1 MVRDG
6 HEIGMRDPMSPCVL
20 CGGADYRVLSLWP
33 GRPLKRCRQCGL
45 VTAAAKPPVTAIQEY
60 YRGPYAADWLSRGS
74 DAHRRE
80 LFTRLLHEIRTR
92 RAPGRLLDVGC
103 GSGLLVHQ
111 AVQSGW
117 EATGVEI
124 SSLACR
130 RAKEEF
136 GLDVFEGELAEVRFD
151 DATFDVV
158 TFVDVLNHLDDPLG
172 QLREAYRVLKP
183 GGLLV
188 CRVPN
193 FVFQCAV
200 RRLSLAFGQ
209 LSGRSDV
216 SDFAVIHFYNF
227 SHRTLKPL
235 LEEVGFCQV
244 EVRPSWIIGADLYR
258 GFGPRWTPIVGGAK
272 RLAFVTAHILSSLSG
287 ARWMWT
293 PSIEA
298 YGERRR
304 SA

>member
-6 HEIGMRDPMSPCVL
+6 HEIGLRDPMSPCIL

-33 GRPLKRCRQCGL
+33 GRPLKCCRQCGL
-45 VTAAAKPPVTAIQEY
+45 VTARPNGPVTAIQEY

-80 LFTRLLHEIRTR
+80 LFTRLLREIRTR

-111 AVQSGW
+111 ALQSGW

-124 SSLACR
+124 SPLACR

-136 GLDVFEGELAEVRFD
+136 GLDLFQGELAEACFPE
-151 DATFDVV
+151 AAFDVV

-172 QLREAYRVLKP
+172 QLREVHRVLKP

-188 CRVPN
+188 VRVPN
-193 FVFQCAV
+193 FLFQCGV
-200 RRLSLAFGQ
+200 RRLSLALGR
-209 LSGRSDV
+209 LSGGSV

-235 LEEVGFCQV
+235 LETAGFCEV
-244 EVRPSWIIGADLYR
+244 DVRPSWVIGADLYR
-258 GFGPRWTPIVGGAK
+258 ALGPRWTRILDGVK
-272 RLAFVTAHILSSLSG
+272 LLAFLITRILFRLSG
-287 ARWMWT
+287 ARWVWT

-304 SA
+304 PA